1 MCVWVSTS
9 AGVVLLPAIPL
20 VSAVS
25 DLEGLVVRLP
35 FVSLSGLGYRTGQV
49 CFDAVLWLLMASQ
62 RTRIITPIGRC
73 VSRLVLSSSKVTS
86 MCF

>member
-1 MCVWVSTS
+1 MHCGLDLSSLIWSSQLGTLCGDGPCSLWMCVWVFIL

-35 FVSLSGLGYRTGQV
+35 FASLSL
-49 CFDAVLWLLMASQ
+49 
-62 RTRIITPIGRC
+62 
-73 VSRLVLSSSKVTS
+73 
-86 MCF
+86 